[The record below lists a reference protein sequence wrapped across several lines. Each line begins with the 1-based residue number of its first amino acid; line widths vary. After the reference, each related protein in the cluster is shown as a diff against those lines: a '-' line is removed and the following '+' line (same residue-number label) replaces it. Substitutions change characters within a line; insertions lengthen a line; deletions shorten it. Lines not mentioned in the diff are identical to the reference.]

1 MKTAISLP
9 DSVFEAAETM
19 VLARGWTRSRLYA
32 EALRHYLREQ
42 DPADITDRLNAVHPP
57 QEASEQALR
66 RQANRTRL
74 KESDW

>member
-32 EALRHYLREQ
+32 EALRQYLRHQ
-42 DPADITDRLNAVHPP
+42 DPSEITDRLNALHP
-57 QEASEQALR
+57 EVESERTLR
-66 RQANRTRL
+66 KQANRSRL
-74 KESDW
+74 KATEW

>member
-32 EALRHYLREQ
+32 EALRQYLRHQ
-42 DPADITDRLNAVHPP
+42 DPSDITDRLNAVHP
-57 QEASEQALR
+57 QETSEQTLRKQANCARLKASE
-66 RQANRTRL
+66 
-74 KESDW
+74 W

>member
-32 EALRHYLREQ
+32 EALRQYLRHQ
-42 DPADITDRLNAVHPP
+42 DPSDITDRLNAVHP
-57 QEASEQALR
+57 QETSEQTLR
-66 RQANRTRL
+66 KQANRARL
-74 KESDW
+74 KASEW